1 MHASKTAMDVCS
13 KSAWTLT
20 TAPHLVAKP
29 ALITSVCFFFSGEE
43 EEGEEGIWVV
53 WDDKSS
59 EAGPE
64 DVSSDLSSP
73 EVS

>member
-1 MHASKTAMDVCS
+1 MDTIKNMDTMKTKLSRLWMVQRLPWMHASKTAMDVCS

-43 EEGEEGIWVV
+43 EEGEEGI
-53 WDDKSS
+53 
-59 EAGPE
+59 
-64 DVSSDLSSP
+64 
-73 EVS
+73 